1 MIKNGWYRLSIMS
14 SGISSVTG
22 FRGTSLAWLFEPM
35 GFGIS
40 AVGRLVYISGVL
52 VGKLIN

>member
-1 MIKNGWYRLSIMS
+1 MS